1 MEKNIRDNVNEILN
15 KEYIIN
21 LQNENKLLCDV
32 CINFK
37 FNMYWDRKEKIQIC
51 LGCIK
56 NLTQ

>member
-32 CINFK
+32 CNNFK